1 MTEPITQS
9 QKLEALVQRAID
21 GGWQRLANKRWEVI
35 GRDFGY
41 GQESW
46 VIEKLENVEPIW
58 EDYYHDKEWAIFN
71 HDFARALFG
80 KGIINNSKEVLR
92 QGDIIEYKD
101 WPAAWQHHLQQA
113 VVSDD
118 PISYMYEAVF
128 GNTSFEV
135 NGVRHEWTN
144 D

>member
-9 QKLEALVQRAID
+9 QKLEALMQRAIES
-21 GGWQRLANKRWEVI
+21 GWELGECPPEIITITNDTVTLAYWVDYIEGEDEAKITEEWQFERL
-35 GRDFGY
+35 
-41 GQESW
+41 
-46 VIEKLENVEPIW
+46 
-58 EDYYHDKEWAIFN
+58 IFN

-80 KGIINNSKEVLR
+80 EWPQLMKGVIPNGLKSVT
-92 QGDIIEYKD
+92 DI
-101 WPAAWQHHLQQA
+101 PRWQYYLQQA

-144 D
+144 A